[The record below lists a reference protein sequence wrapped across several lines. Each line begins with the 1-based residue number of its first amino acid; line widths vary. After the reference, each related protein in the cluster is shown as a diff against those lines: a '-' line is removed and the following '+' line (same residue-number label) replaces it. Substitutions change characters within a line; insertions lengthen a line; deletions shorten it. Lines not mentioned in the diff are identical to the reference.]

1 MKNSRIYSLKEDSYD
16 EPLNL
21 EDEPLNLEE
30 KLIIILKE
38 NQKINRIDLAN
49 MLKISRSTLYRLLKK
64 LISKGIIIRVGSK
77 KDGYWKIK
85 DW

>member
-21 EDEPLNLEE
+21 EE
-30 KLIIILKE
+30 
-38 NQKINRIDLAN
+38 
-49 MLKISRSTLYRLLKK
+49 K

-85 DW
+85 D